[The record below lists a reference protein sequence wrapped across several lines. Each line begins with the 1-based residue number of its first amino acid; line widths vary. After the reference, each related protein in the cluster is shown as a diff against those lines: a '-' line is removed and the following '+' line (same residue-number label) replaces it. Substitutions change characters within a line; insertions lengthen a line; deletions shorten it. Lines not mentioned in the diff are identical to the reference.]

1 MGKLSLSKCQ
11 PIEIDADNPF
21 KNDVLGREENIT
33 VLTQFI
39 TSFEQSI
46 VLCID
51 GAGDKVKPPLSKC
64 GSSI

>member
-21 KNDVLGREENIT
+21 KNDTLDREANIT

-46 VLCID
+46 VL
-51 GAGDKVKPPLSKC
+51 
-64 GSSI
+64 